1 MTAFVIEPDDRWTL
15 ADLLAA
21 SAPGAEVRLSEQT
34 RRAITRT
41 SDWVESLAA
50 GPDLVYGVNTGFGAL
65 ADVRVRAGDEHEL
78 QLRHVLSHAC
88 GVGGP
93 SPQAVVRM
101 MLLVK
106 LLTFRSGQTG
116 VSLAVAERLADMLNH
131 GVHPV
136 VPERGTVGAS
146 GDLAPL
152 SHLALPLLGRGRVE
166 YQGRVQDAADV
177 LRRLGWPPVRLTAK
191 DGLALTNGTQY
202 IASVALVELGRIVA
216 LAETADLVAAMSL
229 QAFSCAERFFDERY
243 HRRSG
248 NRWRGAVA
256 GALRGHT
263 RGSNHAKLPSAVPSM
278 QDPYSFRCI
287 PQVHGAARE
296 HIDNAATSILNEVD
310 TVADNPLFFPDDEI
324 ALFGGNLHGESVA
337 MSADLLAIAVTEL
350 GSISERRTYQLL
362 SGRRGLPDFLTA
374 DPGVNSG
381 LMIVQYTSAALVNE
395 MKTLCHPASVDT
407 IPTCQLQEDHVSMGG
422 TAVLKLRQIV
432 SDFETVLAVEWL
444 TACQAVDLRPDLV
457 LSAHCRS
464 LHETYRGLVGRLD
477 EDRVLS
483 GDIERTAEFL
493 RGVELRP
500 SGERALVGQGVG

>member
-1 MTAFVIEPDDRWTL
+1 MATYVIEPDDRWDL
-15 ADLLAA
+15 ADLLRATE
-21 SAPGAEVRLSEQT
+21 PGVEVRLSEQS
-34 RRAITRT
+34 RAAIART
-41 SDWVESLAA
+41 SDWVEGLST
-50 GPDLVYGVNTGFGAL
+50 GTDLVYGVNTGFGAL

-78 QLRHVLSHAC
+78 QLRHILSHAC
-88 GVGGP
+88 GVGDA
-93 SPQAVVRM
+93 SPPAVVRM
-101 MLLVK
+101 MLLIK
-106 LLTFRSGQTG
+106 LLTFRTGQTG
-116 VSLAVAERLADMLNH
+116 VSLAVADRLVDMLNH

-146 GDLAPL
+146 GDLSPL
-152 SHLALPLLGRGRVE
+152 AHLSLPLIGRGSVE
-166 YQGRVQDAADV
+166 YGGEVRDSADV
-177 LRRLGWPPVRLTAK
+177 LRELGWPSLRLTAK

-202 IASVALVELGRIVA
+202 ITSVAVVELGRIVA

-229 QAFSCAERFFDERY
+229 QAFSCADRFFHERY

-248 NRWRGAVA
+248 NAWRRVVA
-256 GALRGHT
+256 ESLREHT
-263 RGSNHAKLPSAVPSM
+263 LDGNHASLPTAVPSM

-296 HIDNAATSILNEVD
+296 HISFARSSILNEVD

-337 MSADLLAIAVTEL
+337 ISADLLAIAVSEL

-395 MKTLCHPASVDT
+395 MKTLCHPASVDS

-422 TAVLKLRQIV
+422 TSVLKLRRIV
-432 SDFETVLAVEWL
+432 DNLETVLAIEWL
-444 TACQAVDLRPDLV
+444 TACQAVDLREDLV
-457 LSAHCRS
+457 LSARCRA
-464 LHETYRGLVGRLD
+464 LHHAYREVVGHLA

-483 GDIERTAEFL
+483 DDIVRTAGFI
-493 RGVELRP
+493 RDVVTRP
-500 SGERALVGQGVG
+500 VDRDLAGQGAL